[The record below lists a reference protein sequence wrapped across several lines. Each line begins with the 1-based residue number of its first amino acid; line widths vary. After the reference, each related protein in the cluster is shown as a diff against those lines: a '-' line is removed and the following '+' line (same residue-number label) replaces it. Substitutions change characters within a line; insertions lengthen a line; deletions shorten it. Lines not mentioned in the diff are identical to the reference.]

1 MFGKNAPPSNHFD
14 TLISSKAEIVGDIHF
29 SGGLH
34 VDGKVFGNIVAE
46 DDSKAVLRVSDKGV
60 IEGEVSVPH
69 VIVNG
74 SIAGDVHSCEH
85 LELAAKAVVK
95 GNIFYNT
102 IEMVMGAQV
111 DGRMAHRYKNTKGG
125 EKPKMP
131 KQVTREKPTTT
142 QLASLEDKAVLDSK
156 SSPASNKPQSAVAT
170 EKPAMAVKH
179 PAGGESK

>member
-34 VDGKVFGNIVAE
+34 VDGKVYGNIIAD

-60 IEGEVSVPH
+60 VEGEVSVPH

-74 SIAGDVHSCEH
+74 GIVGDVHSCEH
-85 LELAAKAVVK
+85 IELAAKAAVK
-95 GNIFYNT
+95 GNVFYNT

-111 DGRMAHRYKNTKGG
+111 DGRMAHRYKNLKGS

-131 KQVTREKPTTT
+131 KQVTREKPQPTM
-142 QLASLEDKAVLDSK
+142 APVSEPKKEDKIQ
-156 SSPASNKPQSAVAT
+156 P
-170 EKPAMAVKH
+170 KPAIASGA
-179 PAGGESK
+179 PAPTADKPVPAKGPLDK